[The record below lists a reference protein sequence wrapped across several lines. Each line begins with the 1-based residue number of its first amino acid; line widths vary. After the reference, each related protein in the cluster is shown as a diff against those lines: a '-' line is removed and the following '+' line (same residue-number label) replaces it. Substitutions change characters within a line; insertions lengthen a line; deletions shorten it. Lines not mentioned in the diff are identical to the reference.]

1 MLNRTAKLVLIIIVM
16 LPFMALAETADQN
29 DVTNNFNDL
38 LHYLTIGRLDLS
50 KAYATRILEGN
61 PDPVLLFSISGEN
74 PQSYTVLQRAK
85 DNKFDT
91 QLSDLCGKVLATI
104 DKGRFI
110 RRQDPKVILEEV
122 KRLSTTPRGQLAAV
136 KRLQDAGEY
145 SIMFMLDALTDPAR
159 KDEWPNIVI
168 ALPKIGRD
176 AIRPLV
182 AALQT
187 DDVSTKTAIIE
198 SLAKMEYPQTL
209 AYLKYI
215 LETEKSEQIRQIA
228 AEGIQKID
236 ASALTLPSAQLFY
249 NLAEN
254 YYYRADSVAPAADAN
269 IANIWFWNAEK
280 KSLERVEVDKGYFFE
295 LMTMRCC
302 EWSLKADS
310 SYGEAIGLWLAAFFK
325 AESTGVAMP
334 AYFGQAHPDAFTY
347 AITAGPEYLHQ
358 ALERALR
365 DKDSHVALAAIEG
378 LAKTAGEKS
387 IVYRL
392 GIVQPLMQALSYD
405 DKAVRYS
412 AAIAIATAGPTQT
425 FSESSLVIQ
434 NLAEAISRQDANDSN
449 SQPNQ
454 KLDSKLADDYA
465 IRSLEVMLK
474 LGQTKNPVI
483 NLSAAQPELIKA
495 TRDSR
500 IPVRILAGQVLA
512 YINSPNAQRAI
523 VAMGLHTAN
532 QLDVRIAAFNS
543 LAASAKLSGNL
554 LEGDFVDAVFSLI
567 SSPQTPPE
575 LKTAAA
581 AAYGALNLPSKK
593 VKDLILN
600 QSKS

>member
-1 MLNRTAKLVLIIIVM
+1 M

-110 RRQDPKVILEEV
+110 RRQDPKVIVEEV

-198 SLAKMEYPQTL
+198 SIAKMEYPQTL

-215 LETEKSEQIRQIA
+215 LETDKSEQIHQTA
-228 AEGIQKID
+228 AEAIQKID

-254 YYYRADSVAPAADAN
+254 YYYRSDSVAPAADAN

-365 DKDSHVALAAIEG
+365 DKDSHVALSAIEG

-387 IVYRL
+387 VVYRL

-434 NLAEAISRQDANDSN
+434 NLAEAISRQDANDAN

-454 KLDSKLADDYA
+454 KLDRKLADDYA
-465 IRSLEVMLK
+465 IRSLEAMLK

-483 NLSAAQPELIKA
+483 NLSAAQPELIRA

-500 IPVRILAGQVLA
+500 MPVRILAGQVLA
-512 YINSPNAQRAI
+512 YINSPSAQRAI

-532 QLDVRIAAFNS
+532 QLEVRIAAFNS

-567 SSPQTPPE
+567 SSPQTPAE

-600 QSKS
+600 QAKS

>member
-1 MLNRTAKLVLIIIVM
+1 M